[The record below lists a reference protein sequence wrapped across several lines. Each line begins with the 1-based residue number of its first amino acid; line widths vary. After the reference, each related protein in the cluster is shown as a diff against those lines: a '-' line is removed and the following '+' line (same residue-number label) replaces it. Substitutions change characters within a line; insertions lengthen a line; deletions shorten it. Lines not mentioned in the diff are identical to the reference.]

1 MSGRGRDC
9 VPRCGGGGSM
19 CHVWQSADG
28 CSAVRK
34 RNLAATAS
42 CPCPLPRSADHYSRC
57 RNTQSVFDA
66 CVLNNLNLERP
77 PFDYYNQVRVHV
89 SPRPKPPPPKPD
101 VFPDPTP
108 KLPDD
113 YPREPAKYGSRF
125 HWLN

>member
-1 MSGRGRDC
+1 MVVGLALSMAAVSSERSLTLGSELAVIRGVLMWPD
-9 VPRCGGGGSM
+9 V
-19 CHVWQSADG
+19 
-28 CSAVRK
+28 
-34 RNLAATAS
+34 L
-42 CPCPLPRSADHYSRC
+42 C
-57 RNTQSVFDA
+57 RNTQFVFDA

-89 SPRPKPPPPKPD
+89 TPRPKPPPLKPD

>member
-1 MSGRGRDC
+1 MSGNQLMGVQQLR
-9 VPRCGGGGSM
+9 
-19 CHVWQSADG
+19 
-28 CSAVRK
+28 
-34 RNLAATAS
+34 AS
-42 CPCPLPRSADHYSRC
+42 TTQPQPLHDRTPSQDQLITLHGHTTLIVQKIKEC

-77 PFDYYNQVRVHV
+77 PFDYYNKVRVHV
-89 SPRPKPPPPKPD
+89 SSRPKPTIKPD

>member
-1 MSGRGRDC
+1 MGVMWLVQRTFRQLISDDDELQSFWDC
-9 VPRCGGGGSM
+9 PM
-19 CHVWQSADG
+19 
-28 CSAVRK
+28 
-34 RNLAATAS
+34 
-42 CPCPLPRSADHYSRC
+42 C